1 MILAVVE
8 RATHTHARSTCTMI
22 KTFPKGDVPTL
33 PEDDATRFLDAV
45 IDQLPAMVFLKT
57 ASDLKF
63 VRFNRAGEELLGLSR
78 IDLLGKSDHDLFP
91 STQANFFVA
100 KDREVLAAKAIVDI
114 AEEPIETPNGTRWLH
129 TRKIPLLDA
138 RGVATHLLGISVDV
152 TERRTAEE
160 LIRRSHSDLERAVE
174 ERVVELRTA
183 LDEKRRTEEVLVRTQ
198 QQLLHAQKM
207 EAIGRLA
214 GGIAHDFNNIL
225 SVILTCADL
234 SLAQLDAVHPLHAE
248 LTEIRRAGE
257 RAADLTRQLLAFSR
271 QQVLQPRVLDLNDV
285 IRNME
290 RMLHRILG
298 EDIQLAVRTTLGLGR
313 VRVDPSQVEQVLM
326 NLVVNARDAMPMG
339 GKLTIETMRVDLDDA
354 YARDHLGSKPG
365 AHVMLAVSDTG
376 HGMDESVRAQIF
388 EPFYTTKEKGKG
400 TGLGLSTVFGIVQQ
414 SGGSI
419 YVYSEPGKGS
429 SFKVYLPCFEGNE
442 QLSDDPRP
450 QARGRGETILIAEDD
465 VAVRRAAVEVLTSC
479 GYALLVASDV
489 HHAIELARTHMGP
502 IHLLLADVVMP
513 QLGGRAV
520 AERIAALRPEIKTL
534 FMSGYTD
541 DAVVRHGVLE
551 EGTPFLQ
558 KPLTPKSLAARVREV
573 LDR

>member
-1 MILAVVE
+1 MV
-8 RATHTHARSTCTMI
+8 
-22 KTFPKGDVPTL
+22 KPFPRGDVPAL
-33 PEDDATRFLDAV
+33 PEDDAIRFLDAV
-45 IDQLPAMVFLKT
+45 IDQIPAMVFLKT

-78 IDLLGKSDHDLFP
+78 KDLLGKSDHDLFP
-91 STQANFFVA
+91 AAQADFFVE
-100 KDREVLAAKAIVDI
+100 KDREVLAAAAIADI
-114 AEEPIETPNGTRWLH
+114 AEEPIETPKGTRWLH

-160 LIRRSHSDLERAVE
+160 LIRRSHADLEKAVE

-183 LDEKRRTEEVLVRTQ
+183 LAEKRRTEEVLVRTQ

-234 SLAQLDAVHPLHAE
+234 SLGQLDSGHALFGE

-285 IRNME
+285 IRNTE
-290 RMLHRILG
+290 RMLLRILG
-298 EDIQLAVRTTLGLGR
+298 EDIQLTVRTAAGLGR

-326 NLVVNARDAMPMG
+326 NLVVNARDAMPTG
-339 GKLTIETMRVDLDDA
+339 GQLTIETTRVEFDQG
-354 YARDHLGSKPG
+354 YAALHIGSTAGP
-365 AHVMLAVSDTG
+365 HVMLAVSDTG
-376 HGMDESVRAQIF
+376 HGMDESVLAQIF

-419 YVYSEPGKGS
+419 YAYSEPGKGS
-429 SFKVYLPCFEGNE
+429 TFKVYLPCFEGPEQRNE
-442 QLSDDPRP
+442 ESRP
-450 QARGRGETILIAEDD
+450 QVNGRGETILVAEDD
-465 VAVRRAAVEVLTSC
+465 ISVRRAAVEVLTGC
-479 GYALLVASDV
+479 GYALLVARDV
-489 HHAIELARTHMGP
+489 HHAIELATTHRGE
-502 IHLLLADVVMP
+502 IHLLLTDVVMP
-513 QLGGRAV
+513 QLGGRLL
-520 AERIAALRPEIKTL
+520 AERVKALRPAIKVL

-551 EGTPFLQ
+551 AGTPFLQ
-558 KPLTPKSLAARVREV
+558 KPLTPKSLAARVRDV
-573 LDR
+573 LDGP

>member
-1 MILAVVE
+1 M
-8 RATHTHARSTCTMI
+8 
-22 KTFPKGDVPTL
+22 
-33 PEDDATRFLDAV
+33 PEDDAIRFLDAV
-45 IDQLPAMVFLKT
+45 IDQIPAMVFLKT

-78 IDLLGKSDHDLFP
+78 KDLLGKSDHDLFP
-91 STQANFFVA
+91 AAQADFFVE
-100 KDREVLAAKAIVDI
+100 KDREVLAAAAIADI
-114 AEEPIETPNGTRWLH
+114 AEEPIETPKGTRWLH

-160 LIRRSHSDLERAVE
+160 LIRRSHADLEKAVE

-183 LDEKRRTEEVLVRTQ
+183 LAEKRRTEEVLVRTQ

-234 SLAQLDAVHPLHAE
+234 SLGQLDSGHALFGE

-285 IRNME
+285 IRNTE
-290 RMLHRILG
+290 RMLLRILG
-298 EDIQLAVRTTLGLGR
+298 EDIQLTVRTAAGLGR

-326 NLVVNARDAMPMG
+326 NLVVNARDAMPTG
-339 GKLTIETMRVDLDDA
+339 GQLTIETTRVEFDQG
-354 YARDHLGSKPG
+354 YAALHIGSTAGP
-365 AHVMLAVSDTG
+365 HVMLAVSDTG
-376 HGMDESVRAQIF
+376 HGMDESVLAQIF

-419 YVYSEPGKGS
+419 YAYSEPGKGS
-429 SFKVYLPCFEGNE
+429 TFKVYLPCFEGPEQRNE
-442 QLSDDPRP
+442 ESRP
-450 QARGRGETILIAEDD
+450 QVNGRGETILVAEDD
-465 VAVRRAAVEVLTSC
+465 ISVRRAAVEVLTGC
-479 GYALLVASDV
+479 GYALLVARDV
-489 HHAIELARTHMGP
+489 HHAIELATTHRGE
-502 IHLLLADVVMP
+502 IHLLLTDVVMP
-513 QLGGRAV
+513 QLGGRLL
-520 AERIAALRPEIKTL
+520 AERVKALRPAIKVL

-551 EGTPFLQ
+551 AGTPFLQ
-558 KPLTPKSLAARVREV
+558 KPLTPKSLAARVRDV
-573 LDR
+573 LDGP

>member
-1 MILAVVE
+1 MIV
-8 RATHTHARSTCTMI
+8 
-22 KTFPKGDVPTL
+22 KTFQRGDVPAL
-33 PEDDATRFLDAV
+33 PEDDAIRFLDAV

-57 ASDLKF
+57 ASDLRF

-78 IDLLGKSDHDLFP
+78 IQLLGKNDHDLFP
-91 STQANFFVA
+91 PEQANFFVA
-100 KDREVLAAKAIVDI
+100 KDREVLAAKAILDI
-114 AEEPIETPNGTRWLH
+114 AEEPIETPTGTRWLH

-152 TERRTAEE
+152 TERRKAEE
-160 LIRRSHSDLERAVE
+160 LIRRSHADLERAVE

-183 LDEKRRTEEVLVRTQ
+183 LAEKRRTEEVLVRTQ

-225 SVILTCADL
+225 SVILTCADM
-234 SLAQLDAVHPLHAE
+234 SLAQLEAAHPLHSE

-271 QQVLQPRVLDLNDV
+271 QQVMQPRVLDLSEV

-290 RMLHRILG
+290 RMLRRILG
-298 EDIQLAVRTTLGLGR
+298 EDVQLSVRAAPGLGR

-326 NLVVNARDAMPMG
+326 NLVVNARDAMPQG
-339 GKLTIETMRVDLDDA
+339 GRLTIETTRVELDEG
-354 YARDHLGSKPG
+354 YAADHLGSRPG
-365 AHVMLAVSDTG
+365 PHLMLAVSDTG
-376 HGMDESVRAQIF
+376 HGMAPEVMAQIF

-419 YVYSEPGKGS
+419 YVYSEPGKGT
-429 SFKVYLPCFEGNE
+429 SFKVYLPCFEGSE
-442 QLSDDPRP
+442 QRTDEVRG
-450 QARGRGETILIAEDD
+450 QAPGRGETILVAEDD
-465 VAVRRAAVEVLTSC
+465 IAVRRAAVDVLSNC
-479 GYALLVASDV
+479 GYALLVARDV
-489 HHAIELARTHMGP
+489 HHAIELAATHQGQ
-502 IHLLLADVVMP
+502 IHLLLTDVVMP
-513 QLGGRAV
+513 QLGGRV
-520 AERIAALRPEIKTL
+520 LAERVKAVRPEIKLL

-551 EGTPFLQ
+551 AGTPFLQ
-558 KPLTPKSLAARVREV
+558 KPLTPKTLAARVREV
-573 LDR
+573 LDH

>member
-1 MILAVVE
+1 
-8 RATHTHARSTCTMI
+8 
-22 KTFPKGDVPTL
+22 L
-33 PEDDATRFLDAV
+33 PEDDAIRFLDAV
-45 IDQLPAMVFLKT
+45 IDQIPAMVFLKT

-78 IDLLGKSDHDLFP
+78 KDLLGKSDHDLFP
-91 STQANFFVA
+91 AAQADFFVE
-100 KDREVLAAKAIVDI
+100 KDREVLAAAAIADI
-114 AEEPIETPNGTRWLH
+114 AEEPIETPKGTRWLH

-160 LIRRSHSDLERAVE
+160 LIRRSHADLEKAVE

-183 LDEKRRTEEVLVRTQ
+183 LAEKRRTEEVLVRTQ

-234 SLAQLDAVHPLHAE
+234 SLGQLDSGHALFGE

-285 IRNME
+285 IRNTE
-290 RMLHRILG
+290 RMLLRILG
-298 EDIQLAVRTTLGLGR
+298 EDIQLTVRTAAGLGR

-326 NLVVNARDAMPMG
+326 NLVVNARDAMPTG
-339 GKLTIETMRVDLDDA
+339 GQLTIETTRVEFDQG
-354 YARDHLGSKPG
+354 YAALHIGSTAGP
-365 AHVMLAVSDTG
+365 HVMLAVSDTG
-376 HGMDESVRAQIF
+376 HGMDESVLAQIF

-419 YVYSEPGKGS
+419 YAYSEPGKGS
-429 SFKVYLPCFEGNE
+429 TFKVYLPCFEGPEQRNE
-442 QLSDDPRP
+442 ESRP
-450 QARGRGETILIAEDD
+450 QVNGRGETILVAEDD
-465 VAVRRAAVEVLTSC
+465 ISVRRAAVEVLTGC
-479 GYALLVASDV
+479 GYALLVARDV
-489 HHAIELARTHMGP
+489 HHAIELATTHRGE
-502 IHLLLADVVMP
+502 IHLLLTDVVMP
-513 QLGGRAV
+513 QLGGRLL
-520 AERIAALRPEIKTL
+520 AERVKALRPAIKVL

-551 EGTPFLQ
+551 AGTPFLQ
-558 KPLTPKSLAARVREV
+558 KPLTPKSLAARVRDV
-573 LDR
+573 LDGP